1 MKYAHIVGWGK
12 GVPQRVMTNNDL
24 RALVDTS
31 DEWIRE
37 RTGIGSRHVA
47 GEGES
52 TCTLATDA
60 AMRALEVAGISPSQI
75 DLIIVATATPDYAF
89 PSTASLVQDALGADR
104 AGAYDL
110 SAACSGFVY
119 ALSMGTDVIRAG
131 SANTVLVI
139 GAETLSRVVNWKD
152 RNTCVLF
159 GDGAGA
165 VVLSGS
171 DQPGGVLSSILR
183 SDGSGGDLLIIPG
196 GGSAQPTTAD
206 TLERNDHTIRMNG
219 REVYKFATRVMDRTV
234 RELLHK
240 VGWTVEQIDLFVPH
254 QANIRIIES
263 AAKSLGLP
271 MEKVFTN
278 LEHYGNTSAA
288 SIPIAIAE
296 AAEQGRLRPND
307 KVVMI
312 GFGAG
317 LTWAAAAVTW
327 GQPKLVSR
335 SQRTAQRLRYNVTS
349 VRSRLLRSLRRIE
362 GKVFGGRSE
371 D

>member
-1 MKYAHIVGWGK
+1 MRYAHIVGWGK

-24 RALVDTS
+24 CALVDTT

-37 RTGIGSRHVA
+37 RTGISARHVA
-47 GEGES
+47 GEGE
-52 TCTLATDA
+52 TTRTLATEA
-60 AMRALEVAGISPSQI
+60 AMRALEVAGVNPASL
-75 DLIIVATATPDYAF
+75 DLIIVATATPDHAF

-110 SAACSGFVY
+110 SAACSGFVS
-119 ALSMGTDVIRAG
+119 ALSMGADAIRAG
-131 SANTVLVI
+131 SADTVLVI

-165 VVLSGS
+165 VVLSS
-171 DQPGGVLSSILR
+171 SEQPGGVLSSILR
-183 SDGSGGDLLIIPG
+183 SDGSGGDLLMIPA
-196 GGSAQPTTAD
+196 GGSACPITPD
-206 TLERNDHTIRMNG
+206 LLESNEHTIHMNG
-219 REVYKFATRVMDRTV
+219 REVYKFATRIMDRTV
-234 RELLHK
+234 RDLMHK
-240 VGWTVEQIDLFVPH
+240 VGWTSEQIDLFVPH

-263 AAKSLGLP
+263 AAKSLGIP

-327 GQPKLVSR
+327 GQPRLVSR
-335 SQRTAQRLRYNVTS
+335 AQRTAQRLRYGVS
-349 VRSRLLRSLRRIE
+349 GVRSRLLRELRKLRQGQGAE
-362 GKVFGGRSE
+362 
-371 D
+371 